1 MLASHE
7 RPSEGSAGEL
17 TKIAE
22 STLWFIRD
30 LNFKNPRLMDGLGWG
45 RSSVPR
51 TLTAIARRAIKLTY
65 AMVTSPPNMESITG
79 FVEVVRKEV

>member
-17 TKIAE
+17 TKIAG
-22 STLWFIRD
+22 STLWFVRD
-30 LNFKNPRLMDGLGWG
+30 LNFKNPRLMGLDGG

-51 TLTAIARRAIKLTY
+51 TVTAIARRAIKPTY
-65 AMVTSPPNMESITG
+65 AMVASPPDMESIAR
-79 FVEVVRKEV
+79 FVEVRIRPFS